1 MSENNKLNYFVYRV
15 EEGFAHIKDVSTNV
29 KEMLA
34 LRDSYRSNG
43 FDSFVKDEKLRIIL

>member
-1 MSENNKLNYFVYRV
+1 MSENKKLKYYVYRV
-15 EEGFAHIKDVSTNV
+15 EGGFIHIKDVSTNV

-43 FDSFVKDEKLRIIL
+43 FDSFVRDGKLRIIL